1 MPCAFSSSRIICPII
16 ADSLESFEETT
27 TAAASAG
34 EAPRARTAATHSDF
48 SMLARRHPRCGRRR
62 LAHSGAHCRLPACA
76 SRAPLP
82 ARVRIDA
89 APYDGRPM
97 SPAAKSPPA
106 PLEAGRASS
115 GRYSGWRLLLEGLTG
130 QRGLSRAWAK
140 AAPRPRYRVVI
151 VGGGGHGLATA
162 YYLTA
167 EYGIRDVTVPERGPI
182 GIGNVGRNTTIIRT
196 NYCHPENIRF
206 YEFSLKLWERLEQR
220 LNFNAMVSQRGTL
233 NLFHTEAQRDLF
245 TRRAN
250 MMRLHGVDAEALSR
264 EEVKELVPLVDL
276 DNGRYPVLGGFLQ
289 RRGGTVRHDA
299 VAWGYARAASEAGA
313 DVIEHCE
320 VTGIRREGARVSGVE
335 TTGGAIGAEIV
346 CHVLQAFVSEPLKPV
361 LDVVLTY
368 GAGHFY
374 VSQSDK
380 GGLVFGGAIDGYNS
394 YGQRGTLPM
403 AEEVAASAVT
413 LLPGLARVR
422 VLRQW
427 GGVMDM
433 SMDGSPIISKTPL
446 EGLILNGG
454 WCYGGFKAIPA
465 GGLTTAHLIARDE
478 PHPLASHLDQ

>member
-1 MPCAFSSSRIICPII
+1 MSPPPTSPLPRK
-16 ADSLESFEETT
+16 T
-27 TAAASAG
+27 
-34 EAPRARTAATHSDF
+34 APRPAGGHYSA
-48 SMLARRHPRCGRRR
+48 LR
-62 LAHSGAHCRLPACA
+62 LIA
-76 SRAPLP
+76 
-82 ARVRIDA
+82 
-89 APYDGRPM
+89 
-97 SPAAKSPPA
+97 
-106 PLEAGRASS
+106 
-115 GRYSGWRLLLEGLTG
+115 EGLRG
-130 QRGLSRAWAK
+130 QRGWRRAWAK
-140 AAPRPRYRVVI
+140 ATPKPQYRVVI

-162 YYLTA
+162 FYLA
-167 EYGIRDVTVPERGPI
+167 HEFGITDVAVLERGPI
-182 GIGNVGRNTTIIRT
+182 GLGNVGRNTTIVRS
-196 NYCHPENIRF
+196 NYFHPANIGF
-206 YEFSLKLWERLEQR
+206 YEFSLKLWEGLEQS

-250 MMRLHGVDAEALSR
+250 QMRLLGVDAVAVDR
-264 EEVKELVPLVDL
+264 AEVRRLVPLVDL

-289 RRGGTVRHDA
+289 PRGGTVRHDA
-299 VAWGYARAASEAGA
+299 VAWGYARAASAYGV

-320 VTGIRREGARVSGVE
+320 VTDIRRDGERVSGVE
-335 TTGGAIGAEIV
+335 TARGFIGAECV
-346 CHVLQAFVSEPLKPV
+346 CLAVAGHSSRLGAMAGLRLPIESHVLQAFVSEAIKPT

-380 GGLVFGGAIDGYNS
+380 GGLVFGGAIDGYNT

-413 LLPGLARVR
+413 LLPGLARVK

-427 GGVMDM
+427 GGIMDM

-446 EGLILNGG
+446 AGLILNGG

-465 GGLTTAHLIARDE
+465 GGMTTAHLIARGT
-478 PHPLASHLDQ
+478 PHPVAAHLGLERFAEGRTLDERGAGPFPFAH

>member
-1 MPCAFSSSRIICPII
+1 LSVVARPVKP
-16 ADSLESFEETT
+16 
-27 TAAASAG
+27 AASFMIAH
-34 EAPRARTAATHSDF
+34 PVNPLRT
-48 SMLARRHPRCGRRR
+48 
-62 LAHSGAHCRLPACA
+62 
-76 SRAPLP
+76 
-82 ARVRIDA
+82 
-89 APYDGRPM
+89 
-97 SPAAKSPPA
+97 
-106 PLEAGRASS
+106 SS
-115 GRYSGWRLLLEGLTG
+115 GRYSLGRLLLEGLTG
-130 QRGLSRAWAK
+130 QRGWSRAWAK
-140 AAPRPRYRVVI
+140 ASPRPRYRVVI

-162 YYLTA
+162 FYLAT
-167 EYGIRDVTVPERGPI
+167 EHGITDVAVLEKGPI
-182 GIGNVGRNTTIIRT
+182 GLGNVGRNTTIIRS
-196 NYCHPENIRF
+196 NYFHPDNIRF
-206 YEFSLKLWERLEQR
+206 YELSLKLWERLESR

-250 MMRLHGVDAEALSR
+250 QMRLLGVDAQQLSR
-264 EEVKELVPLVDL
+264 EAVKALVPLVDL

-299 VAWGYARAASEAGA
+299 VAWGYARAACNAGV
-313 DVIEHCE
+313 DIIEQCE
-320 VTGIRREGARVSGVE
+320 VTGLQREGARVSGVQ
-335 TTGGAIGAEIV
+335 TSRGFIGADTV
-346 CHVLQAFVSEPLKPV
+346 CLAVAGHSSVLAAMAGLTLPIESHVLQAFVTEAVKPL

-380 GGLVFGGAIDGYNS
+380 GGLVFGGAIDGYNT

-403 AEEVAASAVT
+403 AEEVAAAAVT
-413 LLPGLARVR
+413 LLPGLARLK

-446 EGLILNGG
+446 EGLVLNGG

-465 GGLTTAHLIARDE
+465 GGLTTAHLIAHGT
-478 PHPLASHLDQ
+478 PHPAAAHLDLERFAAGRTVDERGVGPSPYLH